1 MARRRHARRCRS
13 AAGGAGLAQEPL
25 PSLNASPCA
34 LWIPAAAPNA
44 AVDASLQLQHR
55 PRRRQV
61 LRTLHLQRQLR
72 LLRATLAALPDAH
85 VLLRPLRQGGQGI
98 IDFRVE
104 HANPAACA
112 AVARA
117 DAAAVQLPAAV
128 RCGPGQHLRG
138 RRLAQLLPV
147 GVDRALVLQALGR
160 CLSQGEP
167 LLLDGLPFPQPGGP
181 CFLDLRVVRVDDRL
195 SCLWRDVTDRVLA
208 SRRLAESERHYRLLA
223 ENSSDV
229 VILLTGWGR
238 VRWVS
243 PSLTA
248 MLGWQPSEWLGR
260 RGSDFLAQRVP
271 AHRYRAVRQRLQQGQ
286 TVLLRE
292 QVLARDGHPHW
303 VEVHASPCRAA
314 GQALGGGI
322 SGIVAS
328 FRTVDQEVAN
338 ERELDRRGRFD
349 GLTDLLN
356 RREVFERIEAL
367 RHQQHRSGRQLA
379 LLFCDLDRFKAIND
393 NHGHQVG
400 DEVLCAVAQ
409 RLRSCLRSDDDL
421 AARVGGDEL
430 LVVLRGVRDLA
441 NAVAVAELLRRSVAE
456 PIPTSAGA
464 LRLTLSIGVT
474 LSSPQESTDALVARA
489 DAAMY
494 RAKQAGRDQ
503 VIPIDPL
510 QG

>member
-1 MARRRHARRCRS
+1 M
-13 AAGGAGLAQEPL
+13 E
-25 PSLNASPCA
+25 
-34 LWIPAAAPNA
+34 AP
-44 AVDASLQLQHR
+44 LQLQHR
-55 PRRRQV
+55 SGHGRG
-61 LRTLHLQRQLR
+61 LRSLQLRRQLR
-72 LLRATLAALPDAH
+72 LLRATLAALPDPH
-85 VLLRPLRQGGQGI
+85 VLLRPLRPGEQAEAAGGAGQPAPVSDYRI
-98 IDFRVE
+98 E
-104 HANPAACA
+104 AANAAARALVAAAAC
-112 AVARA
+112 R
-117 DAAAVQLPAAV
+117 
-128 RCGPGQHLRG
+128 GPRPELLGTRLR
-138 RRLAQLLPV
+138 QLLPPE
-147 GVDRALVLQALGR
+147 VDGALVLEALGR
-160 CLSQGEP
+160 CLSSGEP
-167 LLLDGLPFPQPGGP
+167 LLLDDLPLPEAAGAR
-181 CFLDLRVVRVDDRL
+181 FLDLRVVRVEDRL
-195 SCLWRDVTDRVLA
+195 SCLWRDVTERVVA
-208 SRRLAESERHYRLLA
+208 ARRLAESERHYRLLA

-248 MLGWQPSEWLGR
+248 MLGWQPAEWLGHR
-260 RGSDFLAQRVP
+260 ADDFLAHRGP
-271 AHRYRAVRQRLQQGQ
+271 INRYRALRQRLQQGQ
-286 TVLLRE
+286 AVLLRE
-292 QVLARDGHPHW
+292 QVLARDGHAHW

-314 GQALGGGI
+314 GQAMGGGI
-322 SGIVAS
+322 TGIVAS

-379 LLFCDLDRFKAIND
+379 VLFCDLDRFKAIND

-409 RLRSCLRSDDDL
+409 RLRGCLRNDDDL

-441 NAVAVAELLRRSVAE
+441 NAVTVAELLRRSVAE

-474 LSSPQESTDALVARA
+474 LSSPSESTDALVARA

-503 VIPIDPL
+503 VIPIAPAAD
-510 QG
+510 